1 MDPSRSENDIPPEQI
16 DAFADL
22 FVLFNKTTKKL
33 QRAYRTLE
41 EKFDSLNRKLQET
54 NLELRRSLAEKDR
67 VSNYLN
73 NILESL
79 SSGVLVMD
87 LEGRITLFNRA
98 AGEIMEYPTVEALG
112 CLYLEIMG
120 KNVSWES
127 TALCTLKTGVPIAYG
142 EKEITTHKG
151 AVLPLGYSTSLVTDG
166 EGNLCGVV
174 EIINDLSHTKA
185 LEEEVQRVNT
195 LAALGEMAATVAHE
209 IRNPLGGIVGFAS
222 LLERDLDLGDPR
234 RKLVK
239 KIIEGVGSLNQI
251 VTSLLAYTRPIRPRF
266 REIDLVQVVDQTTR
280 FFEMDVHQEE
290 NGITILRN
298 VPPDPVLCR
307 ADPEQLG
314 QVLLNLLH
322 NARQAMPEGGE
333 IAVEIG
339 EHAFESDGEEEG
351 AFVKIRD
358 QGTGMTEAVR
368 AKLFTPFFT
377 TRENGTGLGLATAK
391 KIIEAHNG
399 AIHAENQPGEGACFT
414 ITLPHSPSKPAN
426 GDS

>member
-1 MDPSRSENDIPPEQI
+1 MDPSKNGDDIPSDQI
-16 DAFADL
+16 DAFADM

-33 QRAYRTLE
+33 HRAYRTLE
-41 EKFDSLNRKLQET
+41 EKFDSLNQKLQET

-112 CLYLEIMG
+112 RPYLEIMG
-120 KNVSWES
+120 KEVSWES
-127 TALCTLKTGVPIAYG
+127 TALCTLKTGSPIEYG
-142 EKEITTHKG
+142 EKEITTHRG
-151 AVLPLGYSTSLVTDG
+151 TLLPLGYSTSLVTDG
-166 EGNLCGVV
+166 EGNLSGVV
-174 EIINDLSHTKA
+174 EIFNDLSHTKA

-234 RKLVK
+234 RRLVK

-251 VTSLLAYTRPIRPRF
+251 VTSLLEYARPMRPRF
-266 REIDLVQVVDQTTR
+266 REIDLVHVVDQTTR
-280 FFEMDVHQEE
+280 IFEMDVHQEDS
-290 NGITILRN
+290 GITILRN

-333 IAVEIG
+333 IAVEMG
-339 EHAFESDGEEEG
+339 ERSFESDGEEEG
-351 AFVKIRD
+351 VFVKIRD
-358 QGTGMTEAVR
+358 RGSGMTEAVR

-377 TRENGTGLGLATAK
+377 TRESGTGLGLATAK
-391 KIIEAHNG
+391 KIMDAHNG
-399 AIHAENQPGEGACFT
+399 TIHAQSQPGEGACFT
-414 ITLPHSPSKPAN
+414 IVLPHSPRTPVN
-426 GDS
+426 GNG